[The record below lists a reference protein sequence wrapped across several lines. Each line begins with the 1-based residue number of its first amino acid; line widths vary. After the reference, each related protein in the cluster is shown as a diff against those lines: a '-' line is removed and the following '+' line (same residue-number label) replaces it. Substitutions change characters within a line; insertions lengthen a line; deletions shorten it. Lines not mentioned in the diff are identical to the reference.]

1 MMRIAYFDCFSGAS
15 GDMILGSL
23 LDSGLKI
30 EELKNELKK
39 LNLSGYKVRATKKTK
54 SGIAGTKFDVDIS
67 HDQHHRSLKDIFKI
81 VDDSSIDPEIK
92 KKSKAVFKRLG
103 EAEAKIHD
111 KSVDEIH
118 FHEVGAVDAIVDIV
132 GAVIGFHS
140 LGIQGIYVS
149 KLHVGTGTV
158 ECAHGTLPVPAP
170 ATAELLQGVPI
181 YSTGIEGELVT
192 PTGAAILS
200 TLSSHFGSMPEMIIE
215 KIGYG
220 LGGKELTIPN
230 ALRVCIGR
238 FEGIFSED
246 RVQLIETNIDDMN
259 PQFYDH
265 IMQMLYTEGAKEVYM
280 TPVYMKKNR
289 PGTLLS
295 VIASIDKV
303 DSLIEIIF
311 QETTTLGVRISD
323 VKKRKVLKRELITV
337 DTPWGKA
344 HVKVR
349 MISEDK
355 KIISP
360 EYDDCKKLAKKN
372 RLPIQEIY
380 EAIRRI
386 ASERLDRS

>member
-1 MMRIAYFDCFSGAS
+1 MKIAYFDCFSGAS

-23 LDSGLKI
+23 LDAGLKI

-39 LNLSGYKVRATKKTK
+39 LNLSGYKIRATKKTK
-54 SGIAGTKFDVDIS
+54 NGIAGTKFDVDIS
-67 HDQHHRSLKDIFKI
+67 DRHHHRSLKDIFKI
-81 VDDSSIDPEIK
+81 INDSTLDPEIK
-92 KKSKAVFKRLG
+92 KKSKAIFTRLG

-111 KSVDEIH
+111 KPVDEIH

-140 LGIQGIYVS
+140 LDIQGIYVS

-170 ATAELLQGVPI
+170 ATAELLQGIPI

-192 PTGAAILS
+192 PTGAAILT
-200 TLSSHFGSMPEMIIE
+200 TLSTHFGAMPEMVIE

-220 LGGKELTIPN
+220 LGAKELSISN

-238 FEGIFSED
+238 FDGIFCED

-265 IMQMLYTEGAKEVYM
+265 IMQMLYTEGAKEVFL

-337 DTPWGKA
+337 GTPWGEA
-344 HVKVR
+344 RAKVR
-349 MISEDK
+349 MISENK

-360 EYDDCKKLAKKN
+360 EYDDCKKIAQKN

-380 EAIRRI
+380 EEVKRI
-386 ASERLDRS
+386 AAEQLNRS

>member
-1 MMRIAYFDCFSGAS
+1 MKIAYFDCFSGAS
-15 GDMILGSL
+15 GDMILGAL
-23 LDSGLKI
+23 IDAGFQI
-30 EELKNELKK
+30 EKMKNELKK
-39 LNLSGYKVRATKKTK
+39 LNLSGYEIQATQKTK
-54 SGIAGTKFDVDIS
+54 SGIAGTKFDVDIP
-67 HDQHHRSLKDIFKI
+67 HTHHHRSLKDIFKI
-81 VDDSSIDPEIK
+81 IDDSSLDPEIK
-92 KKSKAVFKRLG
+92 KKSKAIFARLG
-103 EAEAKIHD
+103 EAEAKIHS
-111 KSVDEIH
+111 KPIDEIH

-132 GAVIGFHS
+132 GAVIGFHH
-140 LGIQGIYVS
+140 LGIEDIYVS
-149 KLHVGTGTV
+149 RFHVGTGMV

-170 ATAELLQGVPI
+170 ATVELLQGVPI
-181 YSTGIEGELVT
+181 YSTGIEEELVT

-200 TLSSHFGSMPEMIIE
+200 TLSSHFGTMPEMVIE

-220 LGGKELTIPN
+220 LGAKELSMPN
-230 ALRVCIGR
+230 ALRVCIGK
-238 FEGIFSED
+238 FERTFSED

-265 IMQMLYTEGAKEVYM
+265 IMQMLYAEGAKEVFL

-295 VIASIDKV
+295 VIASIDKI

-337 DTPWGKA
+337 NTPWGDA
-344 HVKVR
+344 RVKVR
-349 MISEDK
+349 MIDEDK

-360 EYDDCKKLAKKN
+360 EYDDCKKLAQKN

-380 EAIRRI
+380 ESIKQI
-386 ASERLDRS
+386 AAEQLSRS